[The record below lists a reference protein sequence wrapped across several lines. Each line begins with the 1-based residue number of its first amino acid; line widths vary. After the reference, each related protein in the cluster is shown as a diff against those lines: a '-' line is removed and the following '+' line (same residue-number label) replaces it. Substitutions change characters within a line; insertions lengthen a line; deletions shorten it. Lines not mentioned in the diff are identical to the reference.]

1 MEQIRG
7 YLLSVVAVAMLSV
20 LLLSLVKQEQ
30 LRRILRFVTG
40 LLVLLTVLSPLL
52 KLDEDF
58 VLRVAEELE
67 LSIQGNIDA
76 LDGQVNRELARHV
89 QDTTEKYIEQKAEE
103 IGANIQAKV
112 TVTEEKYPIP
122 FSVEIIGTLTPQQ
135 REGLKQ
141 YLTLSLGISAER
153 QEWK

>member
-40 LLVLLTVLSPLL
+40 LLLLLTVLSPLL

-67 LSIQGNIDA
+67 LSIQGNIDT
-76 LDGQVNRELARHV
+76 LDEQVNRELARHV

-135 REGLKQ
+135 REELKQ